1 MANGLQ
7 LFHIHT
13 KHFQFLPGKRLYLPD
28 SVCQLNQEKRFQEGF
43 LWAASRR
50 CALAPQAR
58 ELASLQVE
66 QESEL
71 AAQSAERTEGRGWV
85 RSPLPR
91 SCPTG
96 SSVCWGR
103 KNAKCDRW
111 ASATCFGYK
120 GKATQTHCRFPGSII
135 LHKPLSTHRRKH
147 TQRSVRHGPRT
158 WRFLLA
164 KTQAEKKTGALS
176 RTCFTRH

>member
-96 SSVCWGR
+96 SSVCAGEGR
-103 KNAKCDRW
+103 TPSVTGGHLRLVLATKAKPLRHTVGFP
-111 ASATCFGYK
+111 APLFYIN
-120 GKATQTHCRFPGSII
+120 HCRRTGEN
-135 LHKPLSTHRRKH
+135 THSALGD
-147 TQRSVRHGPRT
+147 TV
-158 WRFLLA
+158 LVL
-164 KTQAEKKTGALS
+164 GASCL
-176 RTCFTRH
+176 